1 MRPVTDTVVLVTGA
15 TDGLGRAVAGVLAAR
30 GAVVHLHGRSPERL
44 AETVDEIRA
53 ATPDARL
60 STHVAD
66 FASLEDIRRLGDE
79 VAALPALHVLLNNAG
94 VGGVPRQLS
103 TDGYELHLAVNHLA
117 GFALTRRLLPLL
129 EASAPARVVF
139 VASLGQAPTDFDDP
153 QLERGYDPLRAYGQS
168 KLAQI
173 ATAFTL
179 AERLDPEQVTVNSL
193 HPATLMP
200 TKMVRDG
207 FGRTVDD
214 LQTGVDAVVRLAIDP
229 ALDGVSG
236 RFYDRQRE
244 ARPDAWALDPD
255 NRRRLWELSER
266 LTA

>member
-15 TDGLGRAVAGVLAAR
+15 TDGLGRAVAGALAAR

-44 AETVDEIRA
+44 AATVDEIRA
-53 ATPDARL
+53 ATPGARL
-60 STHVAD
+60 TTHVAD
-66 FASLEDIRRLGDE
+66 LASLAEVRRLGDE
-79 VAALPALHVLLNNAG
+79 VAELPALHVLVNNAG
-94 VGGVPRQLS
+94 VGGVDRQLS
-103 TDGYELHLAVNHLA
+103 QDGHELHLAVNHLA

-129 EASAPARVVF
+129 EASAPARIVF
-139 VASLGQAPTDFDDP
+139 VASVGQAPLDFDDP
-153 QLERGYDPLRAYGQS
+153 MLERGYQPLRAYGQS

-173 ATAFTL
+173 ATSFTL
-179 AERLDPEQVTVNSL
+179 AERLDPARVTVNSL

-214 LQTGVDAVVRLAIDP
+214 LQTGVDATVRLAIGEDVE
-229 ALDGVSG
+229 GVSG

-244 ARPDAWALDPD
+244 SRPDAWALDPD

-266 LTA
+266 LTT